1 MFNPSLAEQAAHT
14 ADIALQDG
22 QRQANDAIDGI
33 ACAVKG
39 GVNTVRE
46 AQQSVRD
53 SADRATH
60 ISVHYIQQ
68 APIKSVLIAA
78 ASGALLVTL
87 LGLMRRSDKRA

>member
-1 MFNPSLAEQAAHT
+1 MFNPSLTEQAAHT
-14 ADIALQDG
+14 ADIAIQDG
-22 QRQANDAIDGI
+22 KHMANEAIDGL
-33 ACAVKG
+33 ACAVKS
-39 GVNTVRE
+39 GVKTVRE

-53 SADRATH
+53 GADRATH